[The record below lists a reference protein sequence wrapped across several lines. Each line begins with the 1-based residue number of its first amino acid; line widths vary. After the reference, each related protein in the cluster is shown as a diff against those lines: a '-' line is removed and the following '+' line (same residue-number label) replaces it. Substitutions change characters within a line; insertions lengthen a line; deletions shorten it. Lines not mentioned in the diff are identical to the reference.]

1 MSKILI
7 KNVVWATVFTLVA
20 AILQST
26 LLSRLAVYY
35 HAIPDLAL
43 GIVVYVAYSNG
54 TMTGQL
60 TGFFSGLLLDFLSF
74 APHGLNAF
82 IRTLIGALTGLMKG
96 IFFLD
101 IFFLP
106 MVLCAAAT
114 IIKAGLL
121 LVLHIVFTSG
131 VPSYSFIEPV
141 FWVEIILNTITAP
154 FLFAFLKLFKSLLIN
169 GRKA

>member
-35 HAIPDLAL
+35 HAVPDIAL
-43 GIVVYVAYSNG
+43 GIVVYAAYNNG

-74 APHGLNAF
+74 APLGLNAF

-101 IFFLP
+101 VFFLP
-106 MVLCAAAT
+106 MVLCAVAT

-121 LVLHIVFTSG
+121 FILHIVFASG
-131 VPSYSFIEPV
+131 VPSYSFIDPA
-141 FWVEIILNTITAP
+141 FWVEIIMNTIAAP